1 MGQVVQNCV
10 GCCLEFATDE
20 MGSSC
25 RALSPAWHDQTLAR
39 LCLFLLVEMRGMAR
53 VEVLTSGCRVLGLEV
68 TPCAGAGG
76 CWGDDVHFTVHFLS
90 ISLSPRQRTEQ
101 KGSSLPPR
109 DLVFKAEVEQI
120 ATVWAPQLWVGGTS
134 GWLSLLDREMGWA
147 WDSGL
152 NCIQLADRE
161 A

>member
-1 MGQVVQNCV
+1 MTKC
-10 GCCLEFATDE
+10 
-20 MGSSC
+20 
-25 RALSPAWHDQTLAR
+25 
-39 LCLFLLVEMRGMAR
+39 
-53 VEVLTSGCRVLGLEV
+53 
-68 TPCAGAGG
+68 PC
-76 CWGDDVHFTVHFLS
+76 FLS

-109 DLVFKAEVEQI
+109 DLVFKAELEQS

-152 NCIQLADRE
+152 NCIQLADQE